1 MQQAA
6 VWLAVA
12 GFCVPQVAFAAA
24 PENQTPMICDLMLH
38 QGGTMV
44 GQVVD
49 SQGAALAKV
58 PVALRGVAGELASSQ
73 TNAKGY
79 FAFSGMKG
87 GVYEVATPAGSGVY
101 RVWSPGGAPPAA
113 QPGALIVAGSET
125 LRGQCCDPCSP
136 CGGVLGFFGKH
147 PLLTATLIA
156 AAIAIPIAV
165 TADDGPKDPGTPN

>member
-1 MQQAA
+1 
-6 VWLAVA
+6 
-12 GFCVPQVAFAAA
+12 
-24 PENQTPMICDLMLH
+24 
-38 QGGTMV
+38 MV

-49 SQGAALAKV
+49 GQGAPLARV
-58 PVALRGVAGELASSQ
+58 PVSLRGVAGELAASQ

-101 RVWSPGGAPPAA
+101 RVWSPGAAPPAA
-113 QPGALIVAGSET
+113 QPGVLIVAGSET
-125 LRGQCCDPCSP
+125 LRGQCCDPCGP

-165 TADDGPKDPGTPN
+165 TADDGPKTPTTPH